1 MKTTNPEK
9 LLSLKEKEGGVYA
22 AQDKGRVY

>member
-9 LLSLKEKEGGVYA
+9 LTGLVKSINKFKANNA
-22 AQDKGRVY
+22 ARKTT